1 MVSDLQNQLSDS
13 PLLFISPNHLLVG
26 RNNKRAMELP
36 VVVEGSTLSRLE
48 DVQNTVDTMIDY
60 IVNDILKFV
69 PGKRLTRGE
78 IPQPGEIVLF
88 IIEENNRKR
97 YEKLKYKKIQENF
110 VQGRANKVR
119 NVYKNSGESV
129 FRETTRNIRDIV
141 IIMKIEDLDFNSAEQ
156 QLINRINNQY
166 LLVQH
171 VDIV

>member
-1 MVSDLQNQLSDS
+1 
-13 PLLFISPNHLLVG
+13 
-26 RNNKRAMELP
+26 ME
-36 VVVEGSTLSRLE
+36 
-48 DVQNTVDTMIDY
+48 
-60 IVNDILKFV
+60 
-69 PGKRLTRGE
+69 
-78 IPQPGEIVLF
+78 
-88 IIEENNRKR
+88 
-97 YEKLKYKKIQENF
+97 ENF

-119 NVYKNSGESV
+119 IIYKNSGESV